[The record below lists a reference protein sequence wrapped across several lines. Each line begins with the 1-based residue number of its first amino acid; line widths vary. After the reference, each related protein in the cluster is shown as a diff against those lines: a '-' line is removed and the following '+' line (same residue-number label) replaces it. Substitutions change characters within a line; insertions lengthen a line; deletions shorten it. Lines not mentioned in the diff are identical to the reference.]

1 MAWGRAAEVRDG
13 DAEHHA
19 LTSCTHE
26 APASTPR
33 LRLGWLIRVPHPPEQ
48 AD

>member
-1 MAWGRAAEVRDG
+1 MAWGRPAGVRDG

-19 LTSCTHE
+19 LTSHTHE
-26 APASTPR
+26 APVSTPR
-33 LRLGWLIRVPHPPEQ
+33 LRLGWPIRVQHPPEQ